1 MCQKSYSVT
10 FDKSNKTEYIE
21 NRKVVAEMG
30 RISMPQGKGSQLHN
44 RRDYE
49 KIGREIPDNINSLMT
64 HENVTIVDKDIRS
77 AYREIFGEVLQ
88 EYNSRQKR
96 SDRKIDDYYEHILK
110 SKNGE
115 KPFYED
121 VLQWGRMED
130 FRAEPQLR
138 EKAKECLVE
147 YARTFEARNPNLKL
161 IGAYV
166 HMDEASPHLHLDY
179 IPVAKGYKTGLQA
192 RNSLDKAM
200 KQMGYTPV
208 KESRKNN
215 ATKLW
220 KENERE
226 YFGELCRSKGL
237 KVEAERSLGRKQF
250 TVSEFKEAQNEMLE
264 EIKADMLPV
273 IENYNTRK
281 DEALNAAIQAK
292 GKAQAEKARYE
303 SFKVLADEQAKLIDE
318 TSNRIQE
325 KSAELDEKLEKL
337 SAMNELS
344 EKVDKAHTLR
354 EQKYSIENH
363 TIEAKKSLFGKIE
376 APERTGVFV
385 EGLKKEQVQNI
396 FSRYIFNKSIEET
409 YNSMKSW
416 VQEQKDKID
425 KYYKDLN
432 ARIKVLTRQ
441 KDTLTAEIENI
452 KQIRHSLEP
461 LRKEVA
467 SLQKSKDILTR
478 NIRTAY
484 QERFHI
490 REKRKDEELWLLSYH
505 DMLAVIYND
514 GRLKRISDVSLTNN
528 LPADIQK
535 DLKGGLCKICV
546 YEPEKSVQIPQR
558 VLDELIDKIDKTKP
572 VSQDVANLINQTN
585 EVEEVIQEHHLR
597 L

>member
-1 MCQKSYSVT
+1 
-10 FDKSNKTEYIE
+10 
-21 NRKVVAEMG
+21 MG

-49 KIGREIPDNINSLMT
+49 KIGREIPDNINTLMT
-64 HENVTIVDKDIRS
+64 HENVTIVDKDIRT
-77 AYREIFGEVLQ
+77 AYKEIFGEVLQ

-130 FRAEPQLR
+130 FKAEPQLR

-208 KESRKNN
+208 NESRKNN

-264 EIKADMLPV
+264 EIKADMLPI

-396 FSRYIFNKSIEET
+396 FSRYIFNKNIEET

-514 GRLKRISDVSLTNN
+514 GRLKRISDVSSTNN

-535 DLKGGLCKICV
+535 DLKAGLCKICV

>member
-1 MCQKSYSVT
+1 
-10 FDKSNKTEYIE
+10 
-21 NRKVVAEMG
+21 MG

-49 KIGREIPDNINSLMT
+49 KIGKEIPDNINSFMT
-64 HENVTIVDKDIRS
+64 HENVTIVDKDIKV
-77 AYREIFGEVLQ
+77 AYREIFGEYLQ
-88 EYNSRQKR
+88 EYNSKQKR

-115 KPFYED
+115 KTFYED
-121 VLQWGRMED
+121 VLQWGKMED
-130 FRAEPQLR
+130 FKAEPRLR

-179 IPVAKGYKTGLQA
+179 IPVANGYKTGLQT

-208 KESRKNN
+208 KESRQNN

-237 KVEAERSLGRKQF
+237 NVEAERNLGRKQF
-250 TVSEFKEAQNEMLE
+250 TVSEYKDAQKEMLE
-264 EIKADMLPV
+264 EVKADILPV
-273 IENYNTRK
+273 IKNYNKQK
-281 DEALNAAIQAK
+281 DDALNAAIQAK
-292 GKAQAEKARYE
+292 GKAHAEEARYE
-303 SFKVLADEQAKLIDE
+303 SFKELADEQAKLIDE

-337 SAMNELS
+337 SALNELS
-344 EKVDKAHTLR
+344 EKVDNAHTLR
-354 EQKYSIENH
+354 EQKYIIENH
-363 TIEAKKSLFGKIE
+363 VIEPKKSLFGKIE
-376 APERTGVFV
+376 ATERTGVFIQ
-385 EGLKKEQVQNI
+385 GLNKEQVQNI
-396 FSRYIFNKSIEET
+396 FSRYIFNKSIEDT

-432 ARIKVLTRQ
+432 ARIKVLTHQR
-441 KDTLTAEIENI
+441 DTLTTEVENI

-467 SLQKSKDILTR
+467 NLQKSKDILTR
-478 NIRTAY
+478 DIRN
-484 QERFHI
+484 
-490 REKRKDEELWLLSYH
+490 
-505 DMLAVIYND
+505 IYNEKYAVKPIKSSNDLWYLASNNRLGLEYDD
-514 GRLKRISDVSLTNN
+514 GHIELIKTSGPTSNKLSPEYER
-528 LPADIQK
+528 DIRA
-535 DLKGGLCKICV
+535 GICRMIEYIPEPKI
-546 YEPEKSVQIPQR
+546 QIP
-558 VLDELIDKIDKTKP
+558 
-572 VSQDVANLINQTN
+572 
-585 EVEEVIQEHHLR
+585 
-597 L
+597 

>member
-1 MCQKSYSVT
+1 
-10 FDKSNKTEYIE
+10 
-21 NRKVVAEMG
+21 MG

-514 GRLKRISDVSLTNN
+514 GRLKRISDVSSTNN

-535 DLKGGLCKICV
+535 DLKAGLCKICV

-572 VSQDVANLINQTN
+572 VSQDVANLINQSD
-585 EVEEVIQEHHLR
+585 EVEEVIQQHHLH

>member
-1 MCQKSYSVT
+1 
-10 FDKSNKTEYIE
+10 
-21 NRKVVAEMG
+21 MG

-49 KIGREIPDNINSLMT
+49 KIGREIPDNINTLMT
-64 HENVTIVDKDIRS
+64 HENVTIVDKDIRT
-77 AYREIFGEVLQ
+77 AYKEIFGEVLQ

-138 EKAKECLVE
+138 ENAKECLVE

-220 KENERE
+220 KENERA

-250 TVSEFKEAQNEMLE
+250 TVSEYKEAQNEMLE
-264 EIKADMLPV
+264 EIKADVLPV
-273 IENYNTRK
+273 IEKYNTRK

-292 GKAQAEKARYE
+292 GKAQAEEARYE

-337 SAMNELS
+337 SAINELS

-396 FSRYIFNKSIEET
+396 FSRYIFNKNIEEI

-416 VQEQKDKID
+416 VEEQKDKID

-452 KQIRHSLEP
+452 KQSRHSLEP

-467 SLQKSKDILTR
+467 NLQKSKDILTR
-478 NIRTAY
+478 DIKTAY

-490 REKRKDEELWLLSYH
+490 REKRKDEELWLLSYQ
-505 DMLAVIYND
+505 DMLAVIYNN
-514 GRLKRISDVSLTNN
+514 GQLKRISGVSSANN

-535 DLKGGLCKICV
+535 DLKAGLCKICV

-558 VLDELIDKIDKTKP
+558 VLDELIDKIDKTKS
-572 VSQDVANLINQTN
+572 VSQDVANLINQTD
-585 EVEEVIQEHHLR
+585 EVEKVIQENHLR

>member
-1 MCQKSYSVT
+1 
-10 FDKSNKTEYIE
+10 
-21 NRKVVAEMG
+21 MG

-179 IPVAKGYKTGLQA
+179 IPVAKGYKIGLQA

-514 GRLKRISDVSLTNN
+514 GRLKRISDVSSTNN

-535 DLKGGLCKICV
+535 DLKTGLCKICV

>member
-1 MCQKSYSVT
+1 
-10 FDKSNKTEYIE
+10 
-21 NRKVVAEMG
+21 MG

-292 GKAQAEKARYE
+292 GKAQAEQARYE

-514 GRLKRISDVSLTNN
+514 GRLKRISDVSSTNN

-535 DLKGGLCKICV
+535 DLKAGLCKICV

>member
-1 MCQKSYSVT
+1 
-10 FDKSNKTEYIE
+10 
-21 NRKVVAEMG
+21 MG

-49 KIGREIPDNINSLMT
+49 KIGREIPDNINTLMT
-64 HENVTIVDKDIRS
+64 HENVTIVDKDIRT
-77 AYREIFGEVLQ
+77 AYKEIFGEVLQ

-130 FRAEPQLR
+130 FKAEPQLR

-237 KVEAERSLGRKQF
+237 KVEAERNLGRKQF

-264 EIKADMLPV
+264 EIKADMLPI

-396 FSRYIFNKSIEET
+396 FSRYIFNKNIEET

-514 GRLKRISDVSLTNN
+514 GRLKRISDVSSTNN

-535 DLKGGLCKICV
+535 DLKAGLCKICV

>member
-1 MCQKSYSVT
+1 
-10 FDKSNKTEYIE
+10 
-21 NRKVVAEMG
+21 MG

-179 IPVAKGYKTGLQA
+179 IPVAKGYKIGLQA

-514 GRLKRISDVSLTNN
+514 GRLKRISDVSSTNN

-535 DLKGGLCKICV
+535 DLKAGLCKICV

-585 EVEEVIQEHHLR
+585 EVEEVIQEHH
-597 L
+597 

>member
-1 MCQKSYSVT
+1 
-10 FDKSNKTEYIE
+10 
-21 NRKVVAEMG
+21 MG
-30 RISMPQGKGSQLHN
+30 RISMPQGRGSQLHN

-49 KIGREIPDNINSLMT
+49 KIGREIPDNINTLMT
-64 HENVTIVDKDIRS
+64 HENITIVDKDIRT
-77 AYREIFGEVLQ
+77 AYKEIFGEVLQ

-138 EKAKECLVE
+138 ETAKECLIE
-147 YARTFEARNPNLKL
+147 YARTFESRNPNLKL

-250 TVSEFKEAQNEMLE
+250 TVSEYKEAQNEMLE
-264 EIKADMLPV
+264 EIKADMIPA
-273 IENYNTRK
+273 IQKYNTRK
-281 DEALNAAIQAK
+281 DEALTAAIQAK
-292 GKAQAEKARYE
+292 EKAQAEEARYE
-303 SFKVLADEQAKLIDE
+303 SFKMLADEQAKLIDE
-318 TSNRIQE
+318 TSNHIQE

-337 SAMNELS
+337 SAVNELS

-354 EQKYSIENH
+354 EQKYRIENH

-376 APERTGVFV
+376 APERTGVFI

-396 FSRYIFNKSIEET
+396 FSRYIFNKNIEEI

-416 VQEQKDKID
+416 VDEQKSKID
-425 KYYKDLN
+425 KYYKDIN

-452 KQIRHSLEP
+452 KQLRHSLEP
-461 LRKEVA
+461 LRKEVD
-467 SLQKSKDILTR
+467 SLQKSKDVLTR
-478 NIRTAY
+478 DIKTAY

-490 REKRKDEELWLLSYH
+490 REKRKDEELWLLSYQ
-505 DMLAVIYND
+505 DMLAVIYNN
-514 GRLKRISDVSLTNN
+514 GQLKRLSGVSSANN

-535 DLKGGLCKICV
+535 DLKAGLCKICV

-572 VSQDVANLINQTN
+572 VSQDVANLINQTD
-585 EVEEVIQEHHLR
+585 EVEKVIQENHLR

>member
-1 MCQKSYSVT
+1 
-10 FDKSNKTEYIE
+10 
-21 NRKVVAEMG
+21 MG

-130 FRAEPQLR
+130 FRAEPQSR

-514 GRLKRISDVSLTNN
+514 GRLKRISDVSSTNN

-535 DLKGGLCKICV
+535 DLKAGLCKICV

>member
-1 MCQKSYSVT
+1 
-10 FDKSNKTEYIE
+10 
-21 NRKVVAEMG
+21 MG

-49 KIGREIPDNINSLMT
+49 KIGREIPDNINTLMT
-64 HENVTIVDKDIRS
+64 HENVIIVDKDIKV
-77 AYREIFGEVLQ
+77 AYREIFGEYLQ
-88 EYNSRQKR
+88 EYNSKQKR

-130 FRAEPQLR
+130 FKAEPRLK

-179 IPVAKGYKTGLQA
+179 IPVAKGYKTGLQV

-208 KESRKNN
+208 KESRQNN

-220 KENERE
+220 KENERA
-226 YFGELCRSKGL
+226 YFAELCQSKGL
-237 KVEAERSLGRKQF
+237 KVEAERNLGRKQF
-250 TVSEFKEAQNEMLE
+250 TVSEYKDAQKEMLE
-264 EIKADMLPV
+264 EVKADILPV
-273 IENYNTRK
+273 IENYNKQK
-281 DEALNAAIQAK
+281 DDALNAAIQAK
-292 GKAQAEKARYE
+292 GKAHAEEARYE
-303 SFKVLADEQAKLIDE
+303 SFKELADEQAKLIDE

-325 KSAELDEKLEKL
+325 TSAELDEKLEKL
-337 SAMNELS
+337 SALNELS
-344 EKVDKAHTLR
+344 EKVDNAHTLR
-354 EQKYSIENH
+354 EQKYIIENH
-363 TIEAKKSLFGKIE
+363 VIEPKKSLFGKIE
-376 APERTGVFV
+376 VPERTGVFIQ
-385 EGLKKEQVQNI
+385 GLNKEQVQNI
-396 FSRYIFNKSIEET
+396 FSRYIFNKSIEDT

-432 ARIKVLTRQ
+432 ARIKVLTHQR
-441 KDTLTAEIENI
+441 DTLTTEVENI

-467 SLQKSKDILTR
+467 NLKKSKDILTR
-478 NIRTAY
+478 DINTAY
-484 QERFHI
+484 QERFNV
-490 REKRKDEELWLLSYH
+490 RERRKDEELWLLAY
-505 DMLAVIYND
+505 DKKLAVMYTN
-514 GRLKRISDVSLTNN
+514 GSLKRIYDVSSSNN
-528 LPADIQK
+528 RLPADVQRDINA
-535 DLKGGLCKICV
+535 GLCKLCV
-546 YEPEKSVQIPQR
+546 YEPEKSIQIPQR
-558 VLDELIDKIDKTKP
+558 ILDELIDKIDKTKP
-572 VSQDVANLINQTN
+572 ISKDLSNIINQSD
-585 EVEEVIQEHHLR
+585 EVEEVIQEYHLR

>member
-1 MCQKSYSVT
+1 
-10 FDKSNKTEYIE
+10 
-21 NRKVVAEMG
+21 MG

-121 VLQWGRMED
+121 VLQWGRIED

-514 GRLKRISDVSLTNN
+514 GRLKRISDVSSTNN

-535 DLKGGLCKICV
+535 DLKAGLCKICV

>member
-1 MCQKSYSVT
+1 
-10 FDKSNKTEYIE
+10 
-21 NRKVVAEMG
+21 
-30 RISMPQGKGSQLHN
+30 
-44 RRDYE
+44 
-49 KIGREIPDNINSLMT
+49 MT

-179 IPVAKGYKTGLQA
+179 IPVAKGYKIGLQA

-514 GRLKRISDVSLTNN
+514 GRLKRISDVSSNNN

-535 DLKGGLCKICV
+535 DLKAGLCKICV

>member
-1 MCQKSYSVT
+1 
-10 FDKSNKTEYIE
+10 
-21 NRKVVAEMG
+21 MG

-49 KIGREIPDNINSLMT
+49 KIGREIPDNINTLMT
-64 HENVTIVDKDIRS
+64 HENVTIVDKDIRT
-77 AYREIFGEVLQ
+77 AYKEIFGEVLQ

-376 APERTGVFV
+376 ASERTGVFV

-514 GRLKRISDVSLTNN
+514 GRLKRISDVSSTNN

-535 DLKGGLCKICV
+535 DLKAGLCKICV

>member
-1 MCQKSYSVT
+1 MKS
-10 FDKSNKTEYIE
+10 
-21 NRKVVAEMG
+21 
-30 RISMPQGKGSQLHN
+30 
-44 RRDYE
+44 
-49 KIGREIPDNINSLMT
+49 
-64 HENVTIVDKDIRS
+64 
-77 AYREIFGEVLQ
+77 
-88 EYNSRQKR
+88 
-96 SDRKIDDYYEHILK
+96 RKI
-110 SKNGE
+110 
-115 KPFYED
+115 
-121 VLQWGRMED
+121 
-130 FRAEPQLR
+130 
-138 EKAKECLVE
+138 
-147 YARTFEARNPNLKL
+147 
-161 IGAYV
+161 
-166 HMDEASPHLHLDY
+166 
-179 IPVAKGYKTGLQA
+179 
-192 RNSLDKAM
+192 
-200 KQMGYTPV
+200 
-208 KESRKNN
+208 
-215 ATKLW
+215 
-220 KENERE
+220 
-226 YFGELCRSKGL
+226 
-237 KVEAERSLGRKQF
+237 
-250 TVSEFKEAQNEMLE
+250 
-264 EIKADMLPV
+264 
-273 IENYNTRK
+273 
-281 DEALNAAIQAK
+281 NAAIQAK

-514 GRLKRISDVSLTNN
+514 GRLKRISDVSSTNN

-535 DLKGGLCKICV
+535 DLKAGLCKICV

>member
-1 MCQKSYSVT
+1 
-10 FDKSNKTEYIE
+10 
-21 NRKVVAEMG
+21 MG

-49 KIGREIPDNINSLMT
+49 KIGKEIPDNINSFMT
-64 HENVTIVDKDIRS
+64 HENVTIVDKDIKV
-77 AYREIFGEVLQ
+77 AYREIFGEYLQ
-88 EYNSRQKR
+88 EYNSKQKR

-121 VLQWGRMED
+121 VLQWGKMED
-130 FRAEPQLR
+130 FKAEPRLR

-179 IPVAKGYKTGLQA
+179 IPVANGYKTGLQT

-208 KESRKNN
+208 KESRQNN

-237 KVEAERSLGRKQF
+237 NVEAERNLGRKQF
-250 TVSEFKEAQNEMLE
+250 TVSEYKDAQKEMLE
-264 EIKADMLPV
+264 EVKADILPV
-273 IENYNTRK
+273 IKNYNKQK
-281 DEALNAAIQAK
+281 DDALNAAIQAK
-292 GKAQAEKARYE
+292 GKAQAEEARYE

-337 SAMNELS
+337 SAINELS

-376 APERTGVFV
+376 ATERTGVFIQ
-385 EGLKKEQVQNI
+385 GLNKEQVQNI
-396 FSRYIFNKSIEET
+396 FSRYIFNKSIEDT

-432 ARIKVLTRQ
+432 ARIKVLTHQR
-441 KDTLTAEIENI
+441 DTLTTEVENI

-467 SLQKSKDILTR
+467 NLQKSKDILTR
-478 NIRTAY
+478 DIRN
-484 QERFHI
+484 
-490 REKRKDEELWLLSYH
+490 
-505 DMLAVIYND
+505 IYNEKYAVKPIKSANDLWYLASNNRLGLEYDD
-514 GRLKRISDVSLTNN
+514 GHIELIKTSGPTSNKLSPEYER
-528 LPADIQK
+528 DIRA
-535 DLKGGLCKICV
+535 GICRMIEYIPEPKI
-546 YEPEKSVQIPQR
+546 QIPQR
-558 VLDELIDKIDKTKP
+558 IFDELIDKIDKTKP
-572 VSQDVANLINQTN
+572 ISKDLASLINQSD
-585 EVEEVIQEHHLR
+585 EVEEVIQQHHLH

>member
-1 MCQKSYSVT
+1 
-10 FDKSNKTEYIE
+10 
-21 NRKVVAEMG
+21 MG

-514 GRLKRISDVSLTNN
+514 GRLKRISDVSSTNN

>member
-1 MCQKSYSVT
+1 
-10 FDKSNKTEYIE
+10 
-21 NRKVVAEMG
+21 MG

-49 KIGREIPDNINSLMT
+49 KIGREIPDNINTLMT
-64 HENVTIVDKDIRS
+64 HENVIIVDKDIRV
-77 AYREIFGEVLQ
+77 AYREIFGEYLQ
-88 EYNSRQKR
+88 EYNSKQKR

-130 FRAEPQLR
+130 FKAEPRLK

-147 YARTFEARNPNLKL
+147 YARTFEARNSNLKL

-179 IPVAKGYKTGLQA
+179 IPVAKGYKTGLQV

-208 KESRKNN
+208 KESRQNN

-220 KENERE
+220 KENERA
-226 YFGELCRSKGL
+226 YFAELCRSKGL
-237 KVEAERSLGRKQF
+237 KVEAERNLGRKQF
-250 TVSEFKEAQNEMLE
+250 TVSEYKDAQKEMLE
-264 EIKADMLPV
+264 EVKADILPV
-273 IENYNTRK
+273 IENYNKQK
-281 DEALNAAIQAK
+281 DDALNAAIQAK
-292 GKAQAEKARYE
+292 GKAHAEEARYE
-303 SFKVLADEQAKLIDE
+303 SFKELADEQAKLIDE

-325 KSAELDEKLEKL
+325 TSAELDEKLEKL
-337 SAMNELS
+337 SALNELS
-344 EKVDKAHTLR
+344 EKVDNAHTLR
-354 EQKYSIENH
+354 EQKYIIENH
-363 TIEAKKSLFGKIE
+363 VIEPKKSLFGKIE
-376 APERTGVFV
+376 VPERTGVFIQ
-385 EGLKKEQVQNI
+385 GLNKKQVQNI
-396 FSRYIFNKSIEET
+396 FSRYIFNKSIEDT

-432 ARIKVLTRQ
+432 ARIKVLTHQR
-441 KDTLTAEIENI
+441 DTLTTEVENI

-467 SLQKSKDILTR
+467 NLKKSKDILTR
-478 NIRTAY
+478 DINMAY
-484 QERFHI
+484 QERFNV
-490 REKRKDEELWLLSYH
+490 RERRKDEELWLLAY
-505 DMLAVIYND
+505 DKKLAVMYTD
-514 GRLKRISDVSLTNN
+514 GSLKRIYDVSSSNN
-528 LPADIQK
+528 RLPADVQRDINA
-535 DLKGGLCKICV
+535 GLCKLCV
-546 YEPEKSVQIPQR
+546 YEPEKSIQIPQR
-558 VLDELIDKIDKTKP
+558 ILDELIDKIDKTKP
-572 VSQDVANLINQTN
+572 ISKDLSNIINQSD
-585 EVEEVIQEHHLR
+585 EVEEVIQEYHLR

>member
-1 MCQKSYSVT
+1 
-10 FDKSNKTEYIE
+10 
-21 NRKVVAEMG
+21 MG

-49 KIGREIPDNINSLMT
+49 KIGREIPDNINTLMT
-64 HENVTIVDKDIRS
+64 HKNITIVDKDIRT
-77 AYREIFGEVLQ
+77 AYKEIFGEVLQ

-130 FRAEPQLR
+130 FKAEPQLR

-179 IPVAKGYKTGLQA
+179 IPIAKGYKTGLQA

-220 KENERE
+220 KENERA

-237 KVEAERSLGRKQF
+237 KVEAERSFGRKQF
-250 TVSEFKEAQNEMLE
+250 TVSEYKEAQNEMLE

-273 IENYNTRK
+273 IEKYNTRK

-303 SFKVLADEQAKLIDE
+303 SFKVLADEQVKLIDE

-325 KSAELDEKLEKL
+325 TSSELDEKLEKL

-344 EKVDKAHTLR
+344 EQVDKAHTLR
-354 EQKYSIENH
+354 EKRYSIENH

-376 APERTGVFV
+376 ASERIGVFI

-409 YNSMKSW
+409 YSSMKSW
-416 VQEQKDKID
+416 VEEQKDKID
-425 KYYKDLN
+425 KYYKDIN
-432 ARIKVLTRQ
+432 AQIKALTAHRDNL
-441 KDTLTAEIENI
+441 KAEIESI
-452 KQIRHSLEP
+452 KQLRHSLEP
-461 LRKEVA
+461 LRKEVD

-478 NIRTAY
+478 DIKTAY
-484 QERFHI
+484 QERFNI
-490 REKRKDEELWLLSYH
+490 REKRKDEDLWLLSYQ

-514 GRLKRISDVSLTNN
+514 GRLKRISGVSSTNN

-535 DLKGGLCKICV
+535 DLKAGLCKICV
-546 YEPEKSVQIPQR
+546 YEPEKSVQISQR
-558 VLDELIDKIDKTKP
+558 ILDELIDKIDKTKP
-572 VSQDVANLINQTN
+572 ISPDVANLINHTE

>member
-1 MCQKSYSVT
+1 
-10 FDKSNKTEYIE
+10 
-21 NRKVVAEMG
+21 MG

-49 KIGREIPDNINSLMT
+49 KIGRDIPDNINTLMT
-64 HENVTIVDKDIRS
+64 HENVTIVDKDIRF

-88 EYNSRQKR
+88 EYNAKQKR

-130 FRAEPQLR
+130 FKAEPQLR

-237 KVEAERSLGRKQF
+237 KVEAERKSRGSLS
-250 TVSEFKEAQNEMLE
+250 VAEYVAAKEQMIE
-264 EIKADMLPV
+264 EVKADILPV
-273 IENYNTRK
+273 VENYNK
-281 DEALNAAIQAK
+281 HKNEALNAAIQAK
-292 GKAQAEKARYE
+292 GQAQAEEARYE
-303 SFKVLADEQAKLIDE
+303 SFKMLADEQAKLIDE

-325 KSAELDEKLEKL
+325 TSAELDEKLEKL
-337 SAMNELS
+337 SAINELS

-354 EQKYSIENH
+354 EHKYRIENH

-376 APERTGVFV
+376 APERIGVFV

-416 VQEQKDKID
+416 GEEQKEKID

-432 ARIKVLTRQ
+432 ARIKILLRQ
-441 KDTLTAEIENI
+441 KDTLTSEIENI
-452 KQIRHSLEP
+452 KQLRHSLEP

-467 SLQKSKDILTR
+467 SLEKSKDILTR
-478 NIRTAY
+478 DIRTAY

-490 REKRKDEELWLLSYH
+490 REKRKDEDLWLLSY
-505 DMLAVIYND
+505 DNMLAVIYND
-514 GRLKRISDVSLTNN
+514 GRLKRISGVSSVNN
-528 LPADIQK
+528 LPEDIQK
-535 DLKGGLCKICV
+535 DLKAGLCKFCV
-546 YEPEKSVQIPQR
+546 YEPEKNVQIPQR
-558 VLDELIDKIDKTKP
+558 ILDELINKIDKTKP
-572 VSQDVANLINQTN
+572 ISQDVSNLINQTN
-585 EVEEVIQEHHLR
+585 EVEEVIQKHHLR

>member
-1 MCQKSYSVT
+1 
-10 FDKSNKTEYIE
+10 
-21 NRKVVAEMG
+21 MG

-179 IPVAKGYKTGLQA
+179 IPVAKGYKIGLQA

-514 GRLKRISDVSLTNN
+514 GRLKRISDVSSTNN

-535 DLKGGLCKICV
+535 DLKAGLCKICV

>member
-1 MCQKSYSVT
+1 
-10 FDKSNKTEYIE
+10 
-21 NRKVVAEMG
+21 MG

-49 KIGREIPDNINSLMT
+49 KIGREIPDNINTLMT
-64 HENVTIVDKDIRS
+64 HENVTIVDKDIRT
-77 AYREIFGEVLQ
+77 AYKEIFGEVLQ

-179 IPVAKGYKTGLQA
+179 IPVAKGYKIGLQA

-281 DEALNAAIQAK
+281 DEALNAAIHAK

-514 GRLKRISDVSLTNN
+514 GRLKRISNVSSTNN

-535 DLKGGLCKICV
+535 DLKAGLCKICV

>member
-1 MCQKSYSVT
+1 
-10 FDKSNKTEYIE
+10 
-21 NRKVVAEMG
+21 MG

-49 KIGREIPDNINSLMT
+49 KIGREIPDNINTLMT
-64 HENVTIVDKDIRS
+64 HENVIIVDKDIKV
-77 AYREIFGEVLQ
+77 AYREIFGEYLQ
-88 EYNSRQKR
+88 EYNSKQKR

-130 FRAEPQLR
+130 FKAEPRLK

-179 IPVAKGYKTGLQA
+179 IPVAKGYKTGLQV

-208 KESRKNN
+208 KESRQNN

-220 KENERE
+220 KENERA
-226 YFGELCRSKGL
+226 YFAELCQSKGL
-237 KVEAERSLGRKQF
+237 KVEAECNLGRKQF
-250 TVSEFKEAQNEMLE
+250 TVSEYKDAQKEMLE
-264 EIKADMLPV
+264 EVKADILPV
-273 IENYNTRK
+273 IENYNKQK
-281 DEALNAAIQAK
+281 DDALNAAIQAK
-292 GKAQAEKARYE
+292 GKAHAEEARYE
-303 SFKVLADEQAKLIDE
+303 SFKELADEQAKLIDE

-325 KSAELDEKLEKL
+325 TSAELDEKLEKL
-337 SAMNELS
+337 SALNELS
-344 EKVDKAHTLR
+344 EKVDNAHTLR
-354 EQKYSIENH
+354 EQKYIIENH
-363 TIEAKKSLFGKIE
+363 VIEPKKSLFGKIE
-376 APERTGVFV
+376 VPERTGVFIQ
-385 EGLKKEQVQNI
+385 GLNKEQVQNI
-396 FSRYIFNKSIEET
+396 FSRYIFNKSIEDT

-432 ARIKVLTRQ
+432 ARIKVLTHQR
-441 KDTLTAEIENI
+441 DTLTTEVENI

-467 SLQKSKDILTR
+467 NLKKSKDILTR
-478 NIRTAY
+478 DINTAY
-484 QERFHI
+484 QERFNV
-490 REKRKDEELWLLSYH
+490 RERRKDEELWLLAY
-505 DMLAVIYND
+505 DKKLAVMYTN
-514 GRLKRISDVSLTNN
+514 GSLKRIYDVSSSNN
-528 LPADIQK
+528 RLPADVQRDINA
-535 DLKGGLCKICV
+535 GLCKLCV
-546 YEPEKSVQIPQR
+546 YEPEKSIQIPQR
-558 VLDELIDKIDKTKP
+558 ILDELIDKIDKTKP
-572 VSQDVANLINQTN
+572 ISKDLSNIINQSD
-585 EVEEVIQEHHLR
+585 EVEEVIQEYHLR

>member
-1 MCQKSYSVT
+1 
-10 FDKSNKTEYIE
+10 
-21 NRKVVAEMG
+21 MG

-514 GRLKRISDVSLTNN
+514 GRLKRISDVSSTNN

-535 DLKGGLCKICV
+535 DLKADLCKICV

-558 VLDELIDKIDKTKP
+558 VLDELIDKVDKTKP

>member
-1 MCQKSYSVT
+1 
-10 FDKSNKTEYIE
+10 
-21 NRKVVAEMG
+21 MG

-49 KIGREIPDNINSLMT
+49 KIGKAIPDNIQSYRT
-64 HENVTIVDKDIRS
+64 YQNVTIVDKDIRA
-77 AYREIFGEVLQ
+77 AYKEIFGKVLQ
-88 EYNSRQKR
+88 EYNKRQKR
-96 SDRKIDDYYEHILK
+96 ADRRIDDYYEHISK

-115 KPFYED
+115 KLFYED
-121 VLQWGRMED
+121 VLQWGSMED
-130 FRAEPQLR
+130 FRADPRLR

-147 YARTFEARNPNLKL
+147 YAKTFEIRNPNLKL
-161 IGAYV
+161 IGAYI

-179 IPVAKGYKTGLQA
+179 IPVARGYKTGLQA

-220 KENERE
+220 KENERA
-226 YFGELCRSKGL
+226 YFGELCRNKGL
-237 KVEAERSLGRKQF
+237 KVETERSLRRKQF
-250 TVSEFKEAQNEMLE
+250 TVSEYKEAQNEMLE
-264 EIKADMLPV
+264 EIKADVLPV
-273 IENYNTRK
+273 IENYNARK
-281 DEALNAAIQAK
+281 NEALNAAIQAK
-292 GKAQAEKARYE
+292 GKAQAEEARYE

-318 TSNRIQE
+318 TNNRIQE

-337 SAMNELS
+337 SAINELS

-396 FSRYIFNKSIEET
+396 FSRYIFNKNIEET

-432 ARIKVLTRQ
+432 ARIKVLTHQ

-478 NIRTAY
+478 DIRTAY

-514 GRLKRISDVSLTNN
+514 GRLKRISDVSSTNN

-535 DLKGGLCKICV
+535 DLKAGLCKICV
-546 YEPEKSVQIPQR
+546 YEAEKSVQIPQR

-572 VSQDVANLINQTN
+572 VSQDVANLINQTD

>member
-1 MCQKSYSVT
+1 
-10 FDKSNKTEYIE
+10 
-21 NRKVVAEMG
+21 MG

-514 GRLKRISDVSLTNN
+514 GRLKRISDVSSTNN

-535 DLKGGLCKICV
+535 DLKAGLCKICV

>member
-1 MCQKSYSVT
+1 
-10 FDKSNKTEYIE
+10 
-21 NRKVVAEMG
+21 MG

-49 KIGREIPDNINSLMT
+49 KIGREIPDNINTLMT
-64 HENVTIVDKDIRS
+64 HENVTIVDKDIRT
-77 AYREIFGEVLQ
+77 AYKEIFGEVLQ

-130 FRAEPQLR
+130 FKAEPQLR

-264 EIKADMLPV
+264 EIKADMLPI

-396 FSRYIFNKSIEET
+396 FSRYIFNKNIEET

-514 GRLKRISDVSLTNN
+514 GRLKRISDVSSTNN

-535 DLKGGLCKICV
+535 DLKAGLCKICV

>member
-1 MCQKSYSVT
+1 
-10 FDKSNKTEYIE
+10 
-21 NRKVVAEMG
+21 MG

-179 IPVAKGYKTGLQA
+179 IPVAKGYKIGLQA

-514 GRLKRISDVSLTNN
+514 GRLKRISDVSSTNN

-535 DLKGGLCKICV
+535 DLKAGLCKICV

-597 L
+597 LPQYSQQYVQKPL

>member
-1 MCQKSYSVT
+1 
-10 FDKSNKTEYIE
+10 
-21 NRKVVAEMG
+21 MG

-179 IPVAKGYKTGLQA
+179 IPVAKGYKIGLQA

-461 LRKEVA
+461 LRNEVA

-514 GRLKRISDVSLTNN
+514 GRLKRISDVSSTNN

-535 DLKGGLCKICV
+535 DLKAGLCKICV

>member
-1 MCQKSYSVT
+1 
-10 FDKSNKTEYIE
+10 
-21 NRKVVAEMG
+21 MG

-49 KIGREIPDNINSLMT
+49 KIGREIPDNINTLMT
-64 HENVTIVDKDIRS
+64 HENVTIVDKDIRT
-77 AYREIFGEVLQ
+77 AYKEIFGEVLQ

-130 FRAEPQLR
+130 FKAEPQLR

-147 YARTFEARNPNLKL
+147 YARTFEDRNPNLKL

-264 EIKADMLPV
+264 EIKADMLPI

-396 FSRYIFNKSIEET
+396 FSRYIFNKNIEET

-514 GRLKRISDVSLTNN
+514 GRLKRISDVSSTNN

-535 DLKGGLCKICV
+535 DLKAGLCKICV

>member
-1 MCQKSYSVT
+1 
-10 FDKSNKTEYIE
+10 
-21 NRKVVAEMG
+21 MG

-514 GRLKRISDVSLTNN
+514 GRLKRISDVSSTNN

-535 DLKGGLCKICV
+535 DLKAGLCKICV

-558 VLDELIDKIDKTKP
+558 VLYELIDKIDKTKP

>member
-1 MCQKSYSVT
+1 
-10 FDKSNKTEYIE
+10 
-21 NRKVVAEMG
+21 MG
-30 RISMPQGKGSQLHN
+30 RISMPQGRGSQLHN

-49 KIGREIPDNINSLMT
+49 KIGREIPDNINTLMT
-64 HENVTIVDKDIRS
+64 HENITIVDKDIRT
-77 AYREIFGEVLQ
+77 AYKEIFGEVLQ

-130 FRAEPQLR
+130 FKAEPQLR

-147 YARTFEARNPNLKL
+147 YARTFEVRNPNLKL

-179 IPVAKGYKTGLQA
+179 IPVAQGYKTGLQA

-208 KESRKNN
+208 RESRKNN

-250 TVSEFKEAQNEMLE
+250 TVSEYKEAQNEMLE

-273 IENYNTRK
+273 IEKYNTRK

-292 GKAQAEKARYE
+292 GKAQAEEARYE
-303 SFKVLADEQAKLIDE
+303 SFKVLADEQVKLIDE

-325 KSAELDEKLEKL
+325 TSSELDEKLEKL

-344 EKVDKAHTLR
+344 EQVDKAHTLR
-354 EQKYSIENH
+354 EKRYSIENH

-376 APERTGVFV
+376 ASERIGVFI

-409 YNSMKSW
+409 YSSMKSW
-416 VQEQKDKID
+416 VEEQKDKID
-425 KYYKDLN
+425 KYYKDIN
-432 ARIKVLTRQ
+432 AQIKALTAHRDNL
-441 KDTLTAEIENI
+441 KAEIESI
-452 KQIRHSLEP
+452 KQLRHSLEP
-461 LRKEVA
+461 LRKEVD

-478 NIRTAY
+478 DIKTAY

-490 REKRKDEELWLLSYH
+490 REKRRDEDLWLLSYQ

-514 GRLKRISDVSLTNN
+514 GRLKRISDVSSTNN

-535 DLKGGLCKICV
+535 DLKAGLCKICV

-558 VLDELIDKIDKTKP
+558 ILDELIDKIDKTKP
-572 VSQDVANLINQTN
+572 ISPDVANLINQTD
-585 EVEEVIQEHHLR
+585 EVEEVIQEYHLR

>member
-1 MCQKSYSVT
+1 
-10 FDKSNKTEYIE
+10 
-21 NRKVVAEMG
+21 MG

-376 APERTGVFV
+376 APEHTGVFV

-514 GRLKRISDVSLTNN
+514 GRLKRISDVSSTNN

-535 DLKGGLCKICV
+535 DLKAGLCKICV

>member
-1 MCQKSYSVT
+1 
-10 FDKSNKTEYIE
+10 
-21 NRKVVAEMG
+21 MG

-49 KIGREIPDNINSLMT
+49 KIGREIPDNINTLMT
-64 HENVTIVDKDIRS
+64 HENVIIVDKDIRV
-77 AYREIFGEVLQ
+77 AYREIFGEYLQ
-88 EYNSRQKR
+88 EYNSKQKR

-121 VLQWGRMED
+121 VLQWGKMED
-130 FRAEPQLR
+130 FKAEPRLK

-147 YARTFEARNPNLKL
+147 YARTFEARNSNLKL

-179 IPVAKGYKTGLQA
+179 IPVAKGYKTGLQV

-208 KESRKNN
+208 KESRQNN

-220 KENERE
+220 KENERA
-226 YFGELCRSKGL
+226 YFAELCRSKGL
-237 KVEAERSLGRKQF
+237 KVEAERNLGRKQF
-250 TVSEFKEAQNEMLE
+250 TVSEYKDAQKEMLE
-264 EIKADMLPV
+264 EVKADILPV
-273 IENYNTRK
+273 IENYNKQK
-281 DEALNAAIQAK
+281 DDALNAAIQAK
-292 GKAQAEKARYE
+292 GKAHAEEARYE
-303 SFKVLADEQAKLIDE
+303 SFKELADEQAKLIDE

-325 KSAELDEKLEKL
+325 TSTELDEKLEKL
-337 SAMNELS
+337 SALNELS

-396 FSRYIFNKSIEET
+396 FSRYIFNKSIEDT

-432 ARIKVLTRQ
+432 ARIKVLTHQR
-441 KDTLTAEIENI
+441 DTLTTEVENI
-452 KQIRHSLEP
+452 KQIRRSLEP

-467 SLQKSKDILTR
+467 NLQKSKDILTR
-478 NIRTAY
+478 DINMAY
-484 QERFHI
+484 QERFNV
-490 REKRKDEELWLLSYH
+490 RERRKDEELWLLSYH
-505 DMLAVIYND
+505 DMLAVIYNN
-514 GRLKRISDVSLTNN
+514 GELKRISGVSSTNN

-535 DLKGGLCKICV
+535 DLKSGLCKICV

-558 VLDELIDKIDKTKP
+558 ILDELIDKIDKTKP
-572 VSQDVANLINQTN
+572 ISKDLSNLINQSD
-585 EVEEVIQEHHLR
+585 EVEEVIQQHHLR